1 MDNQNVPTKLEYA
14 HYSKKILNN
23 FWLKMIGFLFT
34 LIDHIGLL
42 FQAQI
47 GETAATILRCIGRL
61 AFPLFILMAVEGVY
75 YTKNYWKYFI
85 RLFSMALILD
95 IFAYICHYAMNLTEI
110 SPGNI
115 FMDLA
120 LGTLI
125 IYLFRLNNPFTLF
138 SIPVMGY
145 IVLSDFSFYKPNG
158 SLPLYGI
165 STDYGTYGLCLLLA
179 FYFGYEIV
187 IKSLKKY
194 CEKNSFDYETIAN
207 EKLRLYLNLVTIL
220 MLFFVCA
227 LFTVFDQLINLN
239 LPIIPSLGMSIESWS
254 CLAFIFIL
262 LYDGRPGTKN
272 KIARYSMYGFYPLH
286 LLILGLIY
294 ISI

>member
-1 MDNQNVPTKLEYA
+1 MKKLEFA
-14 HYSKKILNN
+14 HYPKKILNN
-23 FWLKMIGFLFT
+23 FWLKIIGFVFT

-42 FQAQI
+42 FFSQI
-47 GETAATILRCIGRL
+47 GETASVILRCTGRL
-61 AFPLFILMAVEGVY
+61 AFPLFVLMAVEGVY

-95 IFAYICHYAMNLTEI
+95 ISAYICHYGMEMTEI
-110 SPGNI
+110 VPGNI

-125 IYLFRLNNPFTLF
+125 LYLFRLNNPLTLL
-138 SIPVMGY
+138 SIPIIGY

-165 STDYGTYGLCLLLA
+165 STDYGTYGLCLILA

-187 IKSLKKY
+187 TKSLKKY
-194 CEKNSFDYETIAN
+194 CEKNNFDYETIASD
-207 EKLRLYLNLVTIL
+207 KLRLYLNLMSTFMLVLVCSVFTIL
-220 MLFFVCA
+220 
-227 LFTVFDQLINLN
+227 DQIININ
-239 LPIIPSLGMSIESWS
+239 LPIIPSLGMAIESWS
-254 CLAFIFIL
+254 CLSFVFIL

-272 KIARYSMYGFYPLH
+272 KIARYSMYWFYPVH

-294 ISI
+294 IFV